1 LNEQEAGLGKFIK
14 SWQEFSRKNAVLAP
28 WFGAIQGG
36 SAQSLMIMLLELEFA
51 LLKLAFMRTNMPYIG
66 FK

>member
-1 LNEQEAGLGKFIK
+1 MNRRRVGGNLSNHGRNFPGRMQCLPHG
-14 SWQEFSRKNAVLAP
+14 
-28 WFGAIQGG
+28 FGVIQGG

-51 LLKLAFMRTNMPYIG
+51 LLKLAFVRTNMPYIV

>member
-1 LNEQEAGLGKFIK
+1 MQCLPHG
-14 SWQEFSRKNAVLAP
+14 
-28 WFGAIQGG
+28 FGVIQGG

-51 LLKLAFMRTNMPYIG
+51 LLKLAFVRTNMPYIG